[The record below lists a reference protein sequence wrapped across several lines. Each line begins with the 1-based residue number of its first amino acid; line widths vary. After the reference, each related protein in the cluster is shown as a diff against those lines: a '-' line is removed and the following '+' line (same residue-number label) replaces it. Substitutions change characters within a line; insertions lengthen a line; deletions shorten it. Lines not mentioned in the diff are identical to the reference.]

1 MVRKL
6 ENPKCEFVDTHAHL
20 HMRQFDQDREDVIAN
35 FERDHIRFVV
45 EVGVDIESS
54 LRVLKLS
61 EKNER
66 IFSAVGVH
74 PHDVKILKDED
85 LEKLE
90 ELGRNEKVVAIG
102 EIGLDFYRN
111 LSPRDLQEEYFVK
124 QIEIA
129 KKLGKPIIVHV
140 RDAYEEA
147 VRILRNHAHPNVI
160 GVVHSF
166 SGDYK
171 DAKRIV
177 EMGFKLGIGGPVT
190 FKNNEK
196 LREIV
201 RKIDLKYILSETDCP
216 YLTPHPFRGKRN
228 EPRFVR
234 YVVEKIALLKGKPVL
249 KVAEILME
257 NAIELF
263 GLDGAG
269 MKR

>member
-1 MVRKL
+1 
-6 ENPKCEFVDTHAHL
+6 
-20 HMRQFDQDREDVIAN
+20 
-35 FERDHIRFVV
+35 
-45 EVGVDIESS
+45 
-54 LRVLKLS
+54 
-61 EKNER
+61 
-66 IFSAVGVH
+66 
-74 PHDVKILKDED
+74 
-85 LEKLE
+85 
-90 ELGRNEKVVAIG
+90 
-102 EIGLDFYRN
+102 LDFYRN

-147 VRILRNHAHPNVI
+147 IRILRNYAHPNVI

-166 SGDYK
+166 SGDYE

-190 FKNNEK
+190 FKDNEK

-201 RKIDLKYILSETDCP
+201 GKIDLKYILSETDCP

-228 EPRFVR
+228 EPKFVR
-234 YVVEKIALLKGKPVL
+234 YIVEKVALLKGKPVL

-263 GLDGAG
+263 GLDRAG
-269 MKR
+269 MKG